1 MLAGSRRI
9 LTMDDITEDDSLDFL
24 RRNLEHIEAEVYQVM
39 YRDILYPQ
47 MIPVSMAGGPF
58 ANAITYQ
65 SMDRRMKARFM
76 AVGADDMPLADI
88 SRDRTTMPVEHAGL
102 GFRYALQELR
112 EAQFMGISLDQ
123 ERANSVRRGVEEFAQ
138 NVAFLGD
145 ANHNLPGFLNNAG
158 IPAASAPTGTWSTAT
173 ADEIIADVNFGLT
186 EVWEESKTVHLADT
200 VGLPPAQFA
209 LLSTTLVG
217 TEHNRSLLDVLHT
230 SNVYYA
236 RTGQKLTIM
245 PLSEL
250 EGIGAGSTDRMV
262 VYEKN
267 RRNLEFFFPMPLQFV
282 APQPVGLN
290 VLVPGEFRVSG
301 TAVRY
306 PGAFRFVD
314 GI

>member
-1 MLAGSRRI
+1 MNRI
-9 LTMDDITEDDSLDFL
+9 MTMDQLTMDDGLDFL
-24 RRNLEHIEAEVYQVM
+24 RRQLEFIEPEVYKVL
-39 YRDILYPQ
+39 YRDIVYQ
-47 MIPVSMAGGPF
+47 NMIPVSTGAGPF

-65 SMDRRMKARFM
+65 SMDRRMKARFL
-76 AVGADDMPLADI
+76 AIGSDDMPLADI

-112 EAQFMGISLDQ
+112 EAQFMNIALDQ

-145 ANHNLPGFLNNAG
+145 ADHNLPGFLNNAG
-158 IPAASAPTGTWSTAT
+158 ISAASAPTGTWSTAT
-173 ADEIIADVNFGLT
+173 ADQIIADINFGIS
-186 EVWEESKTVHLADT
+186 EVWEESETVHLPDT
-200 VGLPPAQFA
+200 IGIPPAQFA
-209 LLSTTLVG
+209 ILSTELVG
-217 TEHNRSLLDVLHT
+217 TEHNRSLLDVLNT
-230 SNVYYA
+230 SNVYY
-236 RTGQKLTIM
+236 THTKQPLTIF

-267 RRNLEFFFPMPLQFV
+267 PRNLEFFFPMPLQFI

-306 PGAFRFVD
+306 PGSARFVD

>member
-1 MLAGSRRI
+1 MSRI
-9 LTMDDITEDDSLDFL
+9 LTRDNWVTDDGLDFL
-24 RRNLEHIEAEVYQVM
+24 RRNLEHIEAEVYKVL
-39 YRDILYPQ
+39 YRDIVYPQ
-47 MIPVSMAGGPF
+47 IIPVSNAAGPY

-65 SMDRRMKARFM
+65 SMDRRMAARFM
-76 AVGADDMPLADI
+76 SVGSDDMPLADI

-112 EAQFMGISLDQ
+112 EAQFMGIPLDQ
-123 ERANSVRRGVEEFAQ
+123 ELGNTVRRGVEEFAQ
-138 NVAFLGD
+138 SVAFLGD
-145 ANHNLPGFLNNAG
+145 ADHNLPGFLNNAN
-158 IPAASAPTGTWSTAT
+158 IPAANAPTGTWSGAS
-173 ADEIIADVNFGLT
+173 ADNIIADVNFGIT
-186 EVWEESKTVHLADT
+186 EVYEESATVHLPDT
-200 VGLPPAQFA
+200 VLVPPAQFA

-217 TEHNRSLLDVLHT
+217 TEHNRSLLDVLRT

-236 RTGQKLTIM
+236 RTGLPLTIM

-282 APQPVGLN
+282 APQPRGLN

-306 PGAFRFVD
+306 PGAARFVD
-314 GI
+314 AI